1 MKETLIPYNI
11 IQQKIKESGIE
22 QLDNASIRE
31 ILKLVNEIE
40 TESGKKFIRM
50 GMGIPGLKPNS
61 IATNAEIEA
70 LRKGVASQ
78 YPDIEGLPA
87 FKKEASRF
95 LKLFLNIDLKPEGC
109 IPTCG
114 SMQGSFAVFIT
125 INRTNRNKEGTLFLD
140 PGFPVQKQQCSV
152 VGHNYEAFDIYRY
165 RGKKLKDKLES
176 YFKTN
181 KISSLLYSNP
191 NNPTWMC
198 LTEEELSIIGEL
210 ATKYDV
216 VVIEDLA
223 YFGMDFR
230 KDISRPGEPPYQ
242 PTVARYTNSYILLIS
257 TSKTF
262 SYAGQRIALMAIS
275 DTVFNRRYPDLR
287 RYYNSD
293 KLGYAMMYGALY
305 SLSAGAPHSS
315 QLGITALLK
324 AANDGKY
331 NIVKDIKEYGN
342 RAKVIKKVLVENG
355 FKILY
360 DKDIDEPIGDGFYFT
375 ASYPGFSGHELVEKL
390 LYFGVS
396 AVALGITGSELKEG
410 IRVCISQVKPEQVP
424 VLEQR
429 LKAFKEY
436 YGQ

>member
-1 MKETLIPYNI
+1 MKKTLIPYNI
-11 IQQKIKESGIE
+11 IQQKIKENGIE
-22 QLDNASIRE
+22 ELGSASIRQ

-40 TESGKKFIRM
+40 TESGRKFIRM
-50 GMGIPGLKPNS
+50 EMGIPGLSPPA
-61 IATNAEIEA
+61 IATEAEIKA
-70 LRKGVASQ
+70 LKRGVASQ
-78 YPDIEGLPA
+78 YPDIEGLPE

-95 LKLFLNIDLKPEGC
+95 LKLFLNIDVSPEGC

-125 INRTNRNKEGTLFLD
+125 VNRTNRNKEGTLFLN

-152 VGHNYEAFDIYRY
+152 VGHDYEAFDIYNF
-165 RGKKLKDKLES
+165 RGKKLGPKLES
-176 YFKTN
+176 YFQTN

-191 NNPTWMC
+191 NNPAWIC
-198 LTEEELSIIGEL
+198 LNEEELSIIGEL

-230 KDISRPGEPPYQ
+230 SDISKPGEPPYQ
-242 PTVARYTNSYILLIS
+242 PTVARYTDNFILLIS

-262 SYAGQRIALMAIS
+262 SYAGQRIALMVIS
-275 DTVFNRRYPDLR
+275 DTVFNRRYPDLK

-293 KLGYAMMYGALY
+293 KLGHAMMYGALY

-324 AANDGKY
+324 AANDGEY
-331 NIVKDIKEYGN
+331 NIVKEIKEYEH
-342 RAKVIKKVLVENG
+342 RAKIIKKVFINNG

-360 DKDIDEPIGDGFYFT
+360 DMDIDEPIADGFYFT
-375 ASYPGFSGHELVEKL
+375 ASYPGFSGDEIIERL
-390 LYFGVS
+390 LCFGVS
-396 AVALGITGSELKEG
+396 AIALGITGSELKEG
-410 IRVCISQVKPEQVP
+410 IRVCVSQVKPQQVP
-424 VLEQR
+424 ALEKR
-429 LKAFKEY
+429 LKAFKDY
-436 YGQ
+436 YG

>member
-1 MKETLIPYNI
+1 MKKTLIPYSVI
-11 IQQKIKESGIE
+11 KKKIREIGIE
-22 QLDNASIRE
+22 QLDKASIRE
-31 ILKLVNEIE
+31 IVKLVNELEAE
-40 TESGKKFIRM
+40 TGEELIKM
-50 GMGIPGLKPNS
+50 GMGIPGLDPPS
-61 IATNAEIEA
+61 IATDAEIQA
-70 LRKGVASQ
+70 LKKGVASQ
-78 YPDIEGLPA
+78 YPAIEGLPD

-95 LKLFLNIDLKPEGC
+95 LKFFLGIDVKPEGC

-152 VGHNYEAFDIYRY
+152 VGHDYEAFDIYKY
-165 RGKKLKDKLES
+165 RGKKLKEKLES

-191 NNPTWMC
+191 NNPTWIC
-198 LTEEELSIIGEL
+198 LTEEELAIIGEL
-210 ATKYDV
+210 STKYDV

-242 PTVARYTNSYILLIS
+242 PTVARYTDNYILLIS

-262 SYAGQRIALMAIS
+262 SYAGQRIALMVIS
-275 DTVFNRRYPDLR
+275 DMVFNRRYPDLK

-293 KLGYAMMYGALY
+293 RLGHAMMYGALY

-324 AANDGKY
+324 AANEGRY
-331 NIVKDIKEYGN
+331 NIVEDIKEYGY
-342 RAKVIKKVLVENG
+342 RAKSIKNVFIENG

-360 DKDIDEPIGDGFYFT
+360 DKDIDEPIADGFYFT
-375 ASYPGFSGHELVEKL
+375 ASYPGFTGDELVEKL
-390 LYFGVS
+390 LYFGIS
-396 AVALGITGSELKEG
+396 AIALGITGSEQKEG
-410 IRVCISQVKPEQVP
+410 IRVCVSQVKPEHIP
-424 VLEQR
+424 LLKLR

-436 YGQ
+436 FS